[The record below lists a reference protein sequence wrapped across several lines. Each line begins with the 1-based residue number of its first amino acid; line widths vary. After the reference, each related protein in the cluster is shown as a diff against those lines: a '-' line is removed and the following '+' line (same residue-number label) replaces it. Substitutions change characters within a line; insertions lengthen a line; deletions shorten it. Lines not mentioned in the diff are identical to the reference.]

1 MTGENLRWRLTLLA
15 VIASTAAL
23 GADPGAAQRSLSW
36 AKDLRPALAAS
47 VCVQSW
53 ERDGKTFFGPQL
65 GPPPDCPGEPPADPV
80 VRDAVKLFVDVG
92 MPLQWLQID
101 LFERIQPI
109 RTAADPARRG
119 ECQERFR
126 EAWLGHSGLQKR
138 FMPQLHALLRTEN
151 VTCPDCPGPRE
162 AGPTRSVTLAELMPY
177 AVAYVWP
184 DGIGDNDM
192 EVRLRICVG
201 ANGVSRLPDPDLDL
215 ADSAMKGVF
224 MNNAATA
231 RVGPIL
237 TEALKDESYR
247 EASTK
252 EAKLEFL
259 RKFLRTRLTNDREF
273 RLAVAGQLMEKAGE
287 LKVVCADCAKEAPKP
302 AAAAPPVNE

>member
-1 MTGENLRWRLTLLA
+1 MSDARSRWPVTVLA
-15 VIASTAAL
+15 LAASTAAL
-23 GADPGAAQRSLSW
+23 GADAGAAQRSLSW

-65 GPPPDCPGEPPADPV
+65 GLPPDCPGEPPADPV
-80 VRDAVKLFVDVG
+80 VRDAVKLFVDIG

-119 ECQERFR
+119 EYQERFR
-126 EAWLGHSGLQKR
+126 EAWLSHPGLQKR
-138 FMPQLHALLRTEN
+138 FMPQLHALLRTAN
-151 VTCPDCPGPRE
+151 VACPDCPGPRE
-162 AGPTRSVTLAELMPY
+162 AASTRSVTLDELMPY

-192 EVRLRICVG
+192 EVRLHICVG
-201 ANGVSRLPDPDLDL
+201 ANGVSRLTDPDLDL

-224 MNNAATA
+224 MNKAATA
-231 RVGPIL
+231 RVGPVL
-237 TEALKDESYR
+237 TEALKDDSYH

-273 RLAVAGQLMEKAGE
+273 RLAVAKQLTEKAGE
-287 LKVVCADCAKEAPKP
+287 LKVVCADCAKEGPKP
-302 AAAAPPVNE
+302 APAAAPAKE